1 MAGPGRLKPAPT
13 SADCE
18 EMRGLFRTLRDA
30 RGFSAAEVM
39 TILTATTVL
48 SGVAAPAMNGY
59 LEDAKLM
66 RAQHD
71 VRTLSASL
79 IRLFNDV
86 GPERSRNG
94 GWATADLLVGAGA
107 VPAAATPAAHSW
119 TAVHTGVA
127 LLDDHLVVNE
137 AGYSAV
143 HGSSRLGWRGAYLQ
157 DPVRPDPWGHR
168 YAVNVG
174 VMRSHYFD
182 TVVLSPGPDG
192 LVDSPFE
199 RDGLP
204 TTRDDVAAVVA
215 SSGLGN

>member
-1 MAGPGRLKPAPT
+1 
-13 SADCE
+13 
-18 EMRGLFRTLRDA
+18 MRGLFRTLRDA

-39 TILTATTVL
+39 TILTAMTVL
-48 SGVAAPAMNGY
+48 SGVAAPAMNEY
-59 LEDAKLM
+59 LEDAKQL

-86 GPERSRNG
+86 GAERGIEG
-94 GWATADLLVGAGA
+94 GWARADLLVGAGE
-107 VPAAATPAAHSW
+107 VPRAATAVAQSW
-119 TAVHTGVA
+119 TLGATAEGVA
-127 LLDDHLVVNE
+127 RLDDHLVVNE
-137 AGYSAV
+137 VGYSV
-143 HGSSRLGWRGAYLQ
+143 VRGPSRLGWRGAYLQ

-174 VMRSHYFD
+174 VMRSHHFD
-182 TVVLSPGPDG
+182 TVVLSAGPDG

>member
-1 MAGPGRLKPAPT
+1 M
-13 SADCE
+13 
-18 EMRGLFRTLRDA
+18 LRDA

-39 TILTATTVL
+39 TILTAMTVL
-48 SGVAAPAMNGY
+48 SGVAAPAMNEY
-59 LEDAKLM
+59 LEDAKLL

-86 GPERSRNG
+86 GPERGIEG
-94 GWATADLLVGAGA
+94 GWARVDLLVGAGEA
-107 VPAAATPAAHSW
+107 PIAGDAAARSW
-119 TAVHTGVA
+119 TLGMTHEAVA

-137 AGYSAV
+137 VGYSVVRGA
-143 HGSSRLGWRGAYLQ
+143 SRTGWRGAYLQ
-157 DPVRPDPWGHR
+157 DPVRSDPWGHR

-174 VMRSHYFD
+174 AMRSRSFD
-182 TVVLSPGPDG
+182 TVVLSAGPDG
-192 LVDSPFE
+192 LVNSPFE

-204 TTRDDVAAVVA
+204 TTRDDVVAVVA

>member
-1 MAGPGRLKPAPT
+1 
-13 SADCE
+13 
-18 EMRGLFRTLRDA
+18 
-30 RGFSAAEVM
+30 M
-39 TILTATTVL
+39 TILTAMTVL
-48 SGVAAPAMNGY
+48 SGVAAPAMNEY
-59 LEDAKLM
+59 LEDAKLL

-79 IRLFNDV
+79 IRMFNDV
-86 GPERSRNG
+86 GPERGIEG
-94 GWATADLLVGAGA
+94 GWARADLLVGAGE
-107 VPAAATPAAHSW
+107 VPLAATAQTGSW
-119 TAVHTGVA
+119 TLGTADKGVA
-127 LLDDHLVVNE
+127 LLDDHLVVNG
-137 AGYSAV
+137 AGYSV
-143 HGSSRLGWRGAYLQ
+143 VRGPLRMGWRGAYLQ

-182 TVVLSPGPDG
+182 TVVLSAGPNG

>member
-1 MAGPGRLKPAPT
+1 M
-13 SADCE
+13 
-18 EMRGLFRTLRDA
+18 RDA

-39 TILTATTVL
+39 TILTAMTVL
-48 SGVAAPAMNGY
+48 SGVAAPAMNEY
-59 LEDAKLM
+59 LEDAKLL

-86 GPERSRNG
+86 GPERGIER
-94 GWATADLLVGAGA
+94 GWARADLLVGAGA
-107 VPAAATPAAHSW
+107 VPVAATDTAESW
-119 TAVHTGVA
+119 SMGTTHKGVA

-137 AGYSAV
+137 VGYSV
-143 HGSSRLGWRGAYLQ
+143 VRGPSRTGWRGAYLQ

-182 TVVLSPGPDG
+182 TVVLSAGPDG

>member
-1 MAGPGRLKPAPT
+1 
-13 SADCE
+13 
-18 EMRGLFRTLRDA
+18 LRDA

-39 TILTATTVL
+39 TILTAMTVL
-48 SGVAAPAMNGY
+48 SGVAAPAMNEY
-59 LEDAKLM
+59 LEDAKHL
-66 RAQHD
+66 RARHD

-86 GPERSRNG
+86 GPEREIEG
-94 GWATADLLVGAGA
+94 GWARVDLLVGAGEA
-107 VPAAATPAAHSW
+107 PLAATAAAQAWSVATTHK
-119 TAVHTGVA
+119 GVA

-137 AGYSAV
+137 AGYSV
-143 HGSSRLGWRGAYLQ
+143 VRGPSRTGWRGAYLQ
-157 DPVRPDPWGHR
+157 DPVRQDPWGHR

-182 TVVLSPGPDG
+182 TVVLSAGPDG

>member
-1 MAGPGRLKPAPT
+1 M
-13 SADCE
+13 
-18 EMRGLFRTLRDA
+18 RDA

-39 TILTATTVL
+39 TILTAMTVL
-48 SGVAAPAMNGY
+48 SGVAAPAMNEY
-59 LEDAKLM
+59 LEDAKLL

-79 IRLFNDV
+79 IRFFNDV
-86 GPERSRNG
+86 GPERGIDG
-94 GWATADLLVGAGA
+94 GWARVDLLVGAGEA
-107 VPAAATPAAHSW
+107 PLAATAAAQSW
-119 TAVHTGVA
+119 TLGTTHEGVA

-137 AGYSAV
+137 VGYSV
-143 HGSSRLGWRGAYLQ
+143 VDGPSRMGWRGAYLQ
-157 DPVRPDPWGHR
+157 DPVRSDPWGHR

-182 TVVLSPGPDG
+182 TVVLSAGPNG
-192 LVDSPFE
+192 SVDSPFE

>member
-1 MAGPGRLKPAPT
+1 M
-13 SADCE
+13 
-18 EMRGLFRTLRDA
+18 RDA

-39 TILTATTVL
+39 TILTAMTVL
-48 SGVAAPAMNGY
+48 SGVAAPAMNEY
-59 LEDAKLM
+59 LEDAKLL

-79 IRLFNDV
+79 IRFFNDV
-86 GPERSRNG
+86 GPERGIDG
-94 GWATADLLVGAGA
+94 GWARVDLLVGAGEA
-107 VPAAATPAAHSW
+107 PLAATAAAQSW
-119 TAVHTGVA
+119 TLGTTHESVA

-137 AGYSAV
+137 VGYSV
-143 HGSSRLGWRGAYLQ
+143 VDGPSRMGWRGAYLQ
-157 DPVRPDPWGHR
+157 DPVRSDPWGHR

-182 TVVLSPGPDG
+182 TVVLSAGPNG
-192 LVDSPFE
+192 FVDSPFE

>member
-1 MAGPGRLKPAPT
+1 L
-13 SADCE
+13 C
-18 EMRGLFRTLRDA
+18 DA

-39 TILTATTVL
+39 TILTAMTVL
-48 SGVAAPAMNGY
+48 SGVAAPAMNEY
-59 LEDAKLM
+59 LEDAKLV

-79 IRLFNDV
+79 IRLFHDV
-86 GPERSRNG
+86 GPERGIEG
-94 GWATADLLVGAGA
+94 GWARVDLLVGAGQA
-107 VPAAATPAAHSW
+107 PPAATVAAQSWSLATTDKA
-119 TAVHTGVA
+119 VA

-137 AGYSAV
+137 AGYSVVGGA
-143 HGSSRLGWRGAYLQ
+143 SRTGWRGAYLQ

-174 VMRSHYFD
+174 VMRSHHLD
-182 TVVLSPGPDG
+182 TVVLSAGPDG
-192 LVDSPFE
+192 VVDSPFE

-204 TTRDDVAAVVA
+204 TLRDDIAAVVA

>member
-1 MAGPGRLKPAPT
+1 MG
-13 SADCE
+13 
-18 EMRGLFRTLRDA
+18 MRGLLRLIRDA
-30 RGFSAAEVM
+30 RGFSAPEVM

-48 SGVAAPAMNGY
+48 SGVAAPAMNVY
-59 LEDAKLM
+59 LEDAKSM

-71 VRTLSASL
+71 VRTLSATL

-86 GPERSRNG
+86 GPERFRDG
-94 GWATADLLVGAGA
+94 GWATADLLVGAGE
-107 VPAAATPAAHSW
+107 VPAAATPAAQSW
-119 TAVHTGVA
+119 SLATAHKGVA

-137 AGYSAV
+137 AGYSV
-143 HGSSRLGWRGAYLQ
+143 VRGSSRMGWRGAYLQ

-182 TVVLSPGPDG
+182 TVVLSAGPDG

-204 TTRDDVAAVVA
+204 TTRDDIAAVVA
-215 SSGLGN
+215 SSGFGN